1 MSNSLCVCCLYVTV
15 GAMTT
20 VATVTPSNVAAVATP
35 VTIVGLILITAAVL
49 LFVFRSVWSA
59 ILILSFTLYRS
70 LIVNLLIYFLFLHF
84 FLLFAL
90 SRNYTKRWVLSRLV
104 CAAVYGRF
112 SN

>member
-70 LIVNLLIYFLFLHF
+70 LIVNLLYFLFYIFFFCLH
-84 FLLFAL
+84 
-90 SRNYTKRWVLSRLV
+90 
-104 CAAVYGRF
+104 
-112 SN
+112 